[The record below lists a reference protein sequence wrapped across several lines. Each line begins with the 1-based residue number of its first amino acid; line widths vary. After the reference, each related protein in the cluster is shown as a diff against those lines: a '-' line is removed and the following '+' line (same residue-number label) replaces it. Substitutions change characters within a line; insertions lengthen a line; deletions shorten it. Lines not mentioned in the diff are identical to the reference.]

1 MAFDSLPGLLSGA
14 AVVVVAVLFF
24 LLLFEP
30 GLPYR
35 FTPPR
40 HPIDSREF
48 VNFLSAIVNARLFSA
63 GDVRVLNS
71 GASIYEAELAAIRGA
86 KRSVHL
92 EAYLF
97 LRGKIA
103 GEVLA
108 ALIERARAG
117 VTVRLVVDR
126 IGSLATP
133 NRHFS
138 ELRAAGG
145 KVYWY
150 QPIAWYTLKRFNNRT
165 HRDIP
170 WSTPK
175 WLSSAVPASR
185 TTGSG
190 PQPTTRRGAT
200 PCSASPASW

>member
-1 MAFDSLPGLLSGA
+1 MAFDSLPGLLSGV

-40 HPIDSREF
+40 PPIDSREF

-71 GASIYEAELAAIRGA
+71 RASIDEAELAAIRGA

-117 VTVRLVVDR
+117 DTVRLVVDR
-126 IGSLATP
+126 YGRLATP
-133 NRHFS
+133 NRYIS
-138 ELRAAGG
+138 EM
-145 KVYWY
+145 
-150 QPIAWYTLKRFNNRT
+150 
-165 HRDIP
+165 
-170 WSTPK
+170 
-175 WLSSAVPASR
+175 
-185 TTGSG
+185 
-190 PQPTTRRGAT
+190 RRGGGRGEVYQAT
-200 PCSASPASW
+200 DRITVRSF